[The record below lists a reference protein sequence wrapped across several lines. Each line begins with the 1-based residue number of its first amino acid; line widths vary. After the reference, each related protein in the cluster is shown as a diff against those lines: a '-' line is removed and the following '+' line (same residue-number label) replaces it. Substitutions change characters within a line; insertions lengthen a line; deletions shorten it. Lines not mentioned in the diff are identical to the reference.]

1 MNEAPKLL
9 IFRQKTAK
17 KGQMENGRKR
27 PRNQSYLQSRNGVDN
42 HQLRPMTGGKLT
54 TKTIIFR

>member
-27 PRNQSYLQSRNGVDN
+27 PRNQSYLQSRNGVEN
-42 HQLRPMTGGKLT
+42 YQFKSQTAAKLT
-54 TKTIIFR
+54 SKTIIFR